1 MSTHAVVQD
10 YQHSQPEP
18 LARHILQPIIVP
30 AMLRRLATTIS
41 TPLQLANI
49 VLTRSGRSEFLLALH
64 QPGTQPDDRVLLL
77 TYHSRAERLAAVLVF
92 YPITPRG
99 GPDMDFPNAL
109 DGRPVRAILVA
120 HLFGLPI
127 SLTEVRAF
135 CSERG
140 IGLIEDCAHCFFWRR
155 RRHFCLRGWRFCNWQ
170 FADVS
175 PGH

>member
-1 MSTHAVVQD
+1 MHQVLTA
-10 YQHSQPEP
+10 YEF
-18 LARHILQPIIVP
+18 ARQPIIVP
-30 AMLRRLATTIS
+30 AMLCRSASTIS
-41 TPLQLANI
+41 TLLQLPNI
-49 VLTRSGRSEFLLALH
+49 VLTRSGRSALLLAL
-64 QPGTQPDDRVLLL
+64 QQLGTQPGDRVLVP
-77 TYHSRAERLAAVLVF
+77 TYHCPTMIAPVERLAAIPLF
-92 YPITPRG
+92 YPITLGG
-99 GPDMDFPNAL
+99 GPDMDFLNAL

-170 FADVS
+170 FAEVS

>member
-1 MSTHAVVQD
+1 MIAPV
-10 YQHSQPEP
+10 
-18 LARHILQPIIVP
+18 
-30 AMLRRLATTIS
+30 
-41 TPLQLANI
+41 
-49 VLTRSGRSEFLLALH
+49 
-64 QPGTQPDDRVLLL
+64 
-77 TYHSRAERLAAVLVF
+77 ERLAAIPLF
-92 YPITPRG
+92 YPITLGG
-99 GPDMDFPNAL
+99 GPDMDFLNAL

-170 FADVS
+170 FAEVS